1 MRKPDAPVVLM
12 LALAA
17 FAWLP
22 LATPGYFMRAH
33 DAPHSLFFLQA
44 FDAVIRDGHWWPAW
58 GPHFAFGYGYP
69 LWIFYAPL
77 TYFLGEAFHLLGASL
92 TTAMKLVDLV
102 ATLGATLAMY
112 GWARRHFGGWG
123 AAFAALVYTYAP
135 YHLLDLYVRSAAA
148 EYLTFVFF
156 PLALWRWEA
165 LVEAPGRRNAIL
177 AALVTAGLILTHHGA
192 AFIFA
197 MLLASYIVFALVV
210 RLRAGGVRW
219 LSLIGHGAAAA
230 VLTLGL
236 SAIFW
241 LPMLLEQRYIVVE
254 QWTSV
259 AYNYQKHFVYLNQF
273 FSPFW
278 GYGYSGEGLAD
289 DMAFQLGLLPVCAA
303 IVALVLPGR
312 QRARTGF
319 FLAASA
325 LVVIAMSP
333 VSAGFWFAVPIA
345 SLVQFPWRLLALS
358 AITLAWLAGAALDG
372 FMAADGRDGMHAAL
386 LMIVI
391 ALASAAYTLP
401 QYTARSLD
409 GESARASVDFELVSY
424 RDRTGYMTW
433 ASEQPQRS
441 PLVEE
446 YQSGAPLTRA
456 VVVSGDA
463 QIEPLY
469 YGGEVH
475 RLRVRAA
482 GEAVIQFRVYYFPGW
497 RAYVDGQPAAL
508 WPAGPQALNTL
519 AAPPGDHTVE
529 LRFEHTLVRAVAKGT
544 TVVSLL
550 GMLAWIG
557 FGWWRKARRGALPA
571 ALLVLIAMLAACGSD
586 PTPTATVAV
595 TSAPP
600 ATATDAPAPP
610 TPTATSTP
618 APTATATATA
628 RPATTQYTVQ
638 PNDTLGAI
646 ALKFGTTAEAI
657 MQANGITD
665 PRFVRVGQVLT
676 IPLPTPTPTAT
687 LPPTLDP
694 RLPSPTPGPT
704 PIIYVVKP
712 GDVLSAIAVK
722 YGIPVDEI
730 MRANGM
736 SDTLLRV
743 GQQLIIPGPTPTP
756 TITQTPLPTATPT
769 AGLPFAAPVLLY
781 PANSAVLTST
791 EAIVMNWTAV
801 GVLADDQYYVLRVRS
816 SDGARSEN
824 VWLKAPSYRLSPA
837 WKGSQVE
844 WDVTILQQTRV
855 NPNGSREGRIA
866 SPMSATRTFTWK

>member
-1 MRKPDAPVVLM
+1 MRRPDARVVLM

-22 LATPGYFMRAH
+22 LVTPGYFMRAH
-33 DAPHSLFFLQA
+33 DAAHSLFFLQA
-44 FDAVIRDGHWWPAW
+44 FDEVIHDGHWWPAW

-77 TYFLGEAFHLLGASL
+77 TYFIGEAFHLLGASI
-92 TTAMKLVDLV
+92 TTAMKLVDLA

-112 GWARRHFGGWG
+112 GWARRHFGVWG

-165 LVEAPGRRNAIL
+165 LVAEPRRRNAIL
-177 AALVTAGLILTHHGA
+177 AGVVTAGLILTHQGA

-197 MLLASYIVFALVV
+197 ALLGAYIVFEVIA
-210 RLRAGGVRW
+210 RMRAGGTRW
-219 LSLIGHGAAAA
+219 AALIGYGLAAAA
-230 VLTLGL
+230 LTLGL

-289 DMAFQLGLLPVCAA
+289 DMGFQLGLLPVFAA
-303 IVALVLPGR
+303 VVALILPGAH
-312 QRARTGF
+312 RARTWF
-319 FLAASA
+319 FLAAG
-325 LVVIAMSP
+325 VVVVAAMSP
-333 VSAGFWFAVPIA
+333 ISAGFWNAAPIA

-358 AITLAWLAGAALDG
+358 AIALAWLAGAALDAA
-372 FMAADGRDGMHAAL
+372 MPADGRGDAYAAL
-386 LMIVI
+386 LMVVV

-401 QYTARSLD
+401 QYTPRSIS

-433 ASEQPQRS
+433 ASEQPSGS
-441 PLVEE
+441 PLVRE
-446 YQSGAPLTRA
+446 YQTGAPLTRA
-456 VVVSGDA
+456 VVLRGDA
-463 QIEPLY
+463 QIEPVR

-475 RLRVRAA
+475 QARVRAA

-497 RAYVDGQPAAL
+497 RANVDGRPVAL
-508 WPAGPQALNTL
+508 WPEGPQALNTL
-519 AAPPGDHTVE
+519 AVPAGDHVVE
-529 LRFEHTLVRAVAKGT
+529 LRFEDTAVRAAAKGIT
-544 TVVSLL
+544 LVSLL
-550 GMLAWIG
+550 GLLAWIG
-557 FGWWRKARRGALPA
+557 WGWRRGGRHGLLAA
-571 ALLVLIAMLAACGSD
+571 ALMAFSVLGLAACDAGAT
-586 PTPTATVAV
+586 PEATVAPTATV
-595 TSAPP
+595 
-600 ATATDAPAPP
+600 DAPSATPPP
-610 TPTATSTP
+610 TVTGTPPPTLTP
-618 APTATATATA
+618 TATATA
-628 RPATTQYTVQ
+628 RPATSQYTVLQ
-638 PNDTLGAI
+638 NDTLGAI
-646 ALKFGTTAEAI
+646 ALKFGTTVEAI
-657 MQANGITD
+657 MQANNISD
-665 PRFVRVGQVLT
+665 PRFVRAGQVLT
-676 IPLPTPTPTAT
+676 IPLPTPPPTITPT
-687 LPPTLDP
+687 PTRDP

-730 MRANGM
+730 MRVNGM
-736 SDTLLRV
+736 SDTLIRI
-743 GQQLIIPGPTPTP
+743 GQQLTIPPPTPTP
-756 TITQTPLPTATPT
+756 TITPTPLPSATPT
-769 AGLPFAAPVLLY
+769 AGLPFAAPVLLF
-781 PANSAVLTST
+781 PANGAILTDTESIVL
-791 EAIVMNWTAV
+791 NWTAV
-801 GVLADDQYYVLRVRS
+801 GLLADDQYYVLRARS
-816 SDGARSEN
+816 GNGARSEN
-824 VWLKAPSYRLSPA
+824 AWLKTPSYRLSAA
-837 WKGSQVE
+837 WKGSTIE
-844 WDVTILQQTRV
+844 WDVTILHLTKT
-855 NPNGSREGRIA
+855 NPDGTREGTIA